1 MIRLCV
7 LASGSTGNA
16 ILIETEQVRVLIDVG
31 ISGRRL
37 DRKLE
42 ALGIKTSELTG
53 VLITHEHIDHIRGL
67 KPIVKRGVPVFIN
80 PDTFAAMTDRA
91 GAHVLQDC
99 ESDTTFHAIEPGRTF
114 AIGPITF
121 NPFTVSHDA
130 VNPIGVS
137 LSDGSVRIAIA
148 TDLGTV
154 SGLVLE
160 RMKDADLVVLEA
172 NHDEE
177 MLKGGRYPWP
187 LKQRIMGASGHLSN
201 SAAAAAVARISHDGL
216 QEVILAH
223 LSLDNNR
230 PDLAVGE
237 IKAALSS
244 VGHSHIRV
252 SAAEQEHVGEMRT
265 IE

>member
-1 MIRLCV
+1 M
-7 LASGSTGNA
+7 ASGSAGNA
-16 ILIETEQVRVLIDVG
+16 ILIETDQVKILIDVG

-37 DRKLE
+37 ERKLE
-42 ALGIKTSELTG
+42 AYGIKTSELTG
-53 VLITHEHIDHIRGL
+53 VIVTHEHIDHVRGL
-67 KPIVKRGVPVFIN
+67 KALAKRGVPVFIN
-80 PDTFAAMTDRA
+80 PGTFAALTDRS
-91 GAHVLQDC
+91 GSHLLQDC
-99 ESDTTFHAIEPGRTF
+99 ESDTSFHAIEPGQTF
-114 AIGPITF
+114 DVGPITF
-121 NPFTVSHDA
+121 NPFSVSHDA

-137 LSDGSVRIAIA
+137 LTDGSAKIAIA

-160 RMKDADLVVLEA
+160 RFKDADLVVLEA

-187 LKQRIMGASGHLSN
+187 LKQRIMGTSGHLSN
-201 SAAAAAVARISHDGL
+201 SEAAAAVARISHQGL

-223 LSLDNNR
+223 LSADNNR
-230 PDLAVGE
+230 PHLAIGAT
-237 IKAALSS
+237 KAALSS

-252 SAAEQEHVGEMRT
+252 SAAEQDAEANMRT